1 MSPAGKVGFAWGR
14 RSAVG
19 IVLFVI
25 LLPGVLALFTSAN
38 YAGVEGGLDKEAAQ
52 HIVDLT
58 NAIRR
63 KRSLAPLSVD
73 PRLTLAAERHAQAM
87 AQQHRFDHVGPDG
100 STIDRRV
107 EAAGYLDWAS
117 LGENLAM
124 GTGPTI
130 PVDIVSA
137 WMDSARHR
145 DNLLSPILR
154 EIGVGCYVR
163 PNPGLRFW
171 CVQDFGTRG
180 R

>member
-1 MSPAGKVGFAWGR
+1 MSLAGRGGFAWR
-14 RSAVG
+14 RRNAAG
-19 IVLFVI
+19 IVLLVI
-25 LLPGVLALFTSAN
+25 LLLGVVAPFGSSN

-52 HIVDLT
+52 QIVDLT

-87 AQQHRFDHVGPDG
+87 ALQDWFDHIGPDG

-117 LGENLAM
+117 LGENLTM

-130 PVDIVSA
+130 PADIVSG
-137 WMDSARHR
+137 WMESAGHR
-145 DNLLSPILR
+145 DNLLSPTLR